1 MQNEQ
6 SYLGEEGRE
15 KDAGEA
21 SLERSERSERSG
33 SEASPAARPAA
44 GGGSFP
50 VPEGVPEC
58 GESGRRGRD
67 SSGDECGRTH
77 RRRRVTGR

>member
-33 SEASPAARPAA
+33 SEASPRRAARRGRGQLSGA
-44 GGGSFP
+44 
-50 VPEGVPEC
+50 EGVPEC
-58 GESGRRGRD
+58 GELAASD
-67 SSGDECGRTH
+67 SSGDECG
-77 RRRRVTGR
+77 

>member
-33 SEASPAARPAA
+33 SEASPARRPPREGTAFRCRKEFRAAARLRTSPR
-44 GGGSFP
+44 FQ
-50 VPEGVPEC
+50 
-58 GESGRRGRD
+58 RR
-67 SSGDECGRTH
+67 
-77 RRRRVTGR
+77 